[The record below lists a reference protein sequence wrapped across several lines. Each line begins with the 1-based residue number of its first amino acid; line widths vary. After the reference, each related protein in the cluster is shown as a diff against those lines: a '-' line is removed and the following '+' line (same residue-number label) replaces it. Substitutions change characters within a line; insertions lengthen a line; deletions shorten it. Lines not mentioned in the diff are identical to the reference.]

1 MLKRLRAY
9 PIADTAIAS
18 VNNNAMCFGFK
29 SMFTSFLWL
38 LLPVVILK
46 IVFK

>member
-9 PIADTAIAS
+9 PIADTAMAS

-29 SMFTSFLWL
+29 SMFTSSL
-38 LLPVVILK
+38 LISFPITSK